1 MCVYTCRAL
10 GDSRSEGDANDWL
23 SHHSGEDEPSCAIED
38 EGSLVRL
45 IDLYGEH
52 LVTKV
57 TKT

>member
-1 MCVYTCRAL
+1 MSTPAEPWETAGQRVMPMTGSAT
-10 GDSRSEGDANDWL
+10 
-23 SHHSGEDEPSCAIED
+23 SGEDEPSCAIED